1 MCTAEANSA
10 GLSFFFVVQAYKEW
24 KIISSFT
31 PSSSESREESRWL
44 IEVPL
49 EKRSS
54 SQSRALMVNPEM
66 YKVSIS
72 HGSMSLLDRE
82 PVSRVWPI
90 RWG

>member
-1 MCTAEANSA
+1 MCTAEAYSA
-10 GLSFFFVVQAYKEW
+10 GLSFVFVVQAYKEW

-31 PSSSESREESRWL
+31 PSSSESREESRQL

-49 EKRSS
+49 EKCSS
-54 SQSRALMVNPEM
+54 SQGPAFMVNPEM

-72 HGSMSLLDRE
+72 QGSVSLLDRE
-82 PVSRVWPI
+82 PVSSTWPI